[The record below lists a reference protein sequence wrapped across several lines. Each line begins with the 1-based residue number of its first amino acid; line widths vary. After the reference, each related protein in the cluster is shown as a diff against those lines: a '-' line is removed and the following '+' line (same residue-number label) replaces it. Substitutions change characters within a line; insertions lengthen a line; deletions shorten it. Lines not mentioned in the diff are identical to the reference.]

1 VEGIVP
7 VNEFKPTSKLLN
19 EGKRNIDDGIE
30 PERKL
35 EPAPKDSKLL
45 QSPTSEGILP
55 VSSLNATMQYSN

>member
-1 VEGIVP
+1 
-7 VNEFKPTSKLLN
+7 LN

-35 EPAPKDSKLL
+35 VAAPKYSKLL

-55 VSSLNATMQYSN
+55 VSSLYATMQYSN